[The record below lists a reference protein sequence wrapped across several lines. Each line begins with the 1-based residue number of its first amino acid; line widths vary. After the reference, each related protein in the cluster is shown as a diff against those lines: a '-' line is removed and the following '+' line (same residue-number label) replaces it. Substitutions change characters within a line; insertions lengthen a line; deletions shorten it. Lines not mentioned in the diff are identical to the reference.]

1 MRKLSI
7 PVFFILFLGTLF
19 FSACNNAAQQEANK
33 VVTETLE
40 LLDNDTTGQIKVCTE
55 MPRPINLGFGAVGS
69 NFTTKSGKKLEA
81 VAIPGTTNIAVL
93 KDNIW
98 KKKVLKIRFMDG
110 DTAVHRRVKACANT
124 WSKYANLKFDF
135 GDYNDAD
142 LRVSFKMPG
151 SWAYIG
157 TDALEVPK
165 SLPTINLGWLSK
177 DSPQSEI
184 DRVVLHEFGHVMGC
198 IHEHQNPAADIPW
211 DKPAVFAFYKQTQ
224 GWGEDEVE
232 TNIFKR
238 YSASETNF
246 SAFDLKSIM
255 LYAID
260 ERLTVGKYSTFWN
273 YALSPTDKEFIGRI
287 YPFETGLEVL
297 ALETPKNKNITQDD
311 QIDIYT
317 LDIKTE
323 RKYIIETTGNQ
334 DLVMYLY
341 GPNSQKNSA
350 LVAKD
355 DDSGVGSNPRIV
367 RNLSK
372 GKYYVRVRHF
382 LPKGR
387 GNYVLSARKSV

>member
-1 MRKLSI
+1 MRKLII
-7 PVFFILFLGTLF
+7 PAFFILFLNSLF
-19 FSACNNAAQQEANK
+19 FTACKNEARNEANK
-33 VVTETLE
+33 IVVDTL
-40 LLDNDTTGQIKVCTE
+40 DAVSSDTSGQIKMCTE
-55 MPRPINLGFGAVGS
+55 MPRPINLGFGAIGS
-69 NFTTKSGKKLEA
+69 SFTTKSGKKLEIG
-81 VAIPGTTNIAVL
+81 AIPSTTNIAVL
-93 KDNIW
+93 KDNLW
-98 KKKVLKIRFMDG
+98 KKKVLKVRFMDG

-124 WSKYANLKFDF
+124 WSKYANIKFDY

-142 LRVSFKMPG
+142 LRVSFKLPG
-151 SWAYIG
+151 SWSYIG

-165 SLPTINLGWLSK
+165 SMPTINLGWLSK

-211 DKPAVFAFYKQTQ
+211 DKPAVYAFYKQTQ
-224 GWGEDEVE
+224 GWGEDDVE

-238 YSASETNF
+238 YSSSETNF
-246 SAFDLKSIM
+246 TAFDTKSIM

-287 YPFETGLEVL
+287 YPFETGLESIT
-297 ALETPKNKNITQDD
+297 LEIPKNKNITQDD

-323 RKYIIETTGNQ
+323 RKYVIETTGNL

-355 DDSGVGSNPRIV
+355 DDSGTGSNPRIIKT
-367 RNLSK
+367 LSK

-387 GNYVLSARKSV
+387 GNYVLSARKAV